1 MIADVILLHGLART
15 SRVMAK
21 MASHLQAQGYN
32 VANLDYP
39 SRHYPIEILTE
50 QIAERIAQF
59 RQHLDRPLHFI
70 GFSIGCII
78 THFYIKKYAPV
89 NLGRVV
95 ALGPPYHGSAII
107 DFLGKYFWFR
117 KFYGP
122 AALELSA
129 SPTGIFHRLGK
140 VNYELGVIAGNKWIF
155 FDYFFAKYLLEE
167 PNDGKVSVASTRI
180 EGCRDHIEMP
190 INHVFMPEFETV
202 INQATYFLNQGRF
215 HVR

>member
-1 MIADVILLHGLART
+1 MTGDVVLLHGLART

-21 MASHLQAQGYN
+21 MAQRLQTLGYH

-39 SRHYPIEILTE
+39 SRKYSIENLTG

-59 RQHLDRPLHFI
+59 RQNRECPLHFI
-70 GFSIGCII
+70 GFSLGSII
-78 THFYIKKYAPV
+78 AHFYIKNYLPM

-107 DFLGKYFWFR
+107 DFLGGYAWFR

-129 SPTGIFHRLGK
+129 GPTGIFRRLGR
-140 VNYELGVIAGNKWIF
+140 VDYELGVIAGNKWIF
-155 FDYFFAKYLLEE
+155 FDYYFAKYTLAQ
-167 PNDGKVSVASTRI
+167 PNDGKVSVASTKI
-180 EGCRDHIEMP
+180 EGCRDHIELP
-190 INHVFMPEFETV
+190 VNHVFMPEFDMV
-202 INQATYFLNQGRF
+202 IQQTTYFLTQGYF
-215 HVR
+215 NK